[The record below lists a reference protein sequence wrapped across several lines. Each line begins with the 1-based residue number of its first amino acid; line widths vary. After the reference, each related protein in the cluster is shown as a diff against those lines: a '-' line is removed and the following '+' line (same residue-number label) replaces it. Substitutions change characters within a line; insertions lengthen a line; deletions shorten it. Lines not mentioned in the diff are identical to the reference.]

1 MPRLI
6 GGRDEAGSGS
16 CFHHLHA
23 GVLPREFFHQGISPV
38 SGAVIDQNELE
49 IRQCLRKT
57 TLNSHANRRL
67 RIAGWHDDRDRQV
80 WFGTGQKVQ
89 ICVASIQQ
97 GLIDESTPQSSVR
110 AHSLNPR
117 ENVVAN

>member
-1 MPRLI
+1 VWGEYHATALDSPQGHPRSNTWTPLI
-6 GGRDEAGSGS
+6 QLDRDG
-16 CFHHLHA
+16 
-23 GVLPREFFHQGISPV
+23 
-38 SGAVIDQNELE
+38 
-49 IRQCLRKT
+49 
-57 TLNSHANRRL
+57 L